1 MSFFESEFV
10 AEMIQTHFGQLKKL
24 EDEEIKNLQA
34 TYKRIRQDLR
44 DRLEVVQGDTFTA
57 QQLRIVLVQI
67 ETALDAMKS
76 GMLSDMGIQSL
87 RKENAKYR
95 TSAKERDD
103 RLSALE
109 EMQAKRDKALK
120 AALGMEDEDDDVPVE
135 QRLEA
140 ATQVQNQLAF
150 QNEVLQLALENGITG
165 DQNEYFQFLVS
176 KAVSELGDDGEFTDE
191 DLAEIVAKVKGV
203 SGSAGSGSTSV
214 GTSGE
219 GQTPPPAS
227 SGSDT
232 ITAEDFAK
240 MSFSEKGQLFG
251 KNEALYKKLN
261 AEATAKNL
269 I

>member
-1 MSFFESEFV
+1 MLKFLEGINGRFLMDQAGDADGGGGEGGGD
-10 AEMIQTHFGQLKKL
+10 AGQKPGGHDPEGGGDPGDNPAPKG
-24 EDEEIKNLQA
+24 EGEGDNPDDPSWDEKTKA
-34 TYKRIRQDLR
+34 Y
-44 DRLEVVQGDTFTA
+44 
-57 QQLRIVLVQI
+57 
-67 ETALDAMKS
+67 
-76 GMLSDMGIQSL
+76 IQSL

-95 TSAKERDD
+95 NTAKERDD

-176 KAVSELGDDGEFTDE
+176 KAVSELDDDGEFTDE